1 METREGSGYPY
12 TPANPKT
19 VGKCRGNVKSP
30 AESKSQG
37 KLEELENN
45 LNFDCIA
52 LPHADLLAE
61 NGSSTSSRFECN
73 ICPIIG

>member
-1 METREGSGYPY
+1 M
-12 TPANPKT
+12 
-19 VGKCRGNVKSP
+19 KSP

-37 KLEELENN
+37 KLEELENH
-45 LNFDCIA
+45 LNFDCVS

-61 NGSSTSSRFECN
+61 NGSSTSSRFERN